1 MNKIESINLIY
12 RNPSIRGG
20 RPCIVG
26 TSLRVIDIVMA
37 MTFAER
43 APDQLAQ
50 DYDLSMAEVH
60 AALAYYYCNKDEID
74 EDIREH
80 IRRSEE
86 LAKKVFGD
94 KSSFSSRLR
103 PYMRDDDFRAA
114 ILEAIEASNES
125 RPALVKALFAK
136 MDALFATG
144 SSRQQFTDIARS
156 RSLR

>member
-60 AALAYYYCNKDEID
+60 AALAYYYDNKDEID
-74 EDIREH
+74 EDIRED

-103 PYMRDDDFRAA
+103 RYMRDDDFRAA

-136 MDALFATG
+136 MDALEVGGKAF
-144 SSRQQFTDIARS
+144 IAEQVEEIIE
-156 RSLR
+156 

>member
-12 RNPSIRGG
+12 RNSNIRGG

-26 TSLRVIDIVMA
+26 TSLRVIDIVIA

-60 AALAYYYCNKDEID
+60 AALAYYYYNKDEID
-74 EDIREH
+74 EDIRED
-80 IRRSEE
+80 IQRSEE
-86 LAKKVFGD
+86 LAKNVFGD
-94 KSSFSSRLR
+94 KISFSSRLR

-125 RPALVKALFAK
+125 RPALVNALFAK
-136 MDALFATG
+136 MEALEVGGKAF
-144 SSRQQFTDIARS
+144 IAEQVEETIE
-156 RSLR
+156 